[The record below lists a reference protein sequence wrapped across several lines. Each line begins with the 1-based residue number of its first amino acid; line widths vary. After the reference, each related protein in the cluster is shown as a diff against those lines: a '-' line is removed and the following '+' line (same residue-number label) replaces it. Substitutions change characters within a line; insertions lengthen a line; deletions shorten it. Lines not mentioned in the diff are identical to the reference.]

1 MRGTPIILTADVAL
15 MSDYNDSSVF
25 GFMSAL
31 PYNYMPEWL
40 AERIFPTKS
49 DDNGRMFTAQ
59 YGLCKIEAS
68 LLENGFKKDEI
79 AIVDPRK
86 LDKAIGEDTKVIGIG
101 CLDPLGICYG
111 AGIVKL
117 AAKMVG
123 YPSDKPSYMSKKF
136 MELINNPLLK
146 KYSPKVILGGQG
158 AWQIVDLNMQEKLGI
173 DCVIEG
179 EGEKAVPKLFKDA
192 IEGEELPKHLVGDMP
207 EIDEIPAIYTPS
219 RGGIVEITRGCGRN
233 CKFCTPNLL
242 KFRSLPKDL
251 ILKEVRLN
259 LRNGARCID
268 LHSEDFLRYG
278 SKGLKPDRDK
288 ILDLLHSIKKIEEF
302 GDDIDL
308 RTDFLSSSSVLQAPN
323 LIKEVSHEFGTDR
336 KKKVIEIGIET
347 GSPDIIK
354 KYMAGKP
361 KPFDAEDWQEL
372 VEQSIG
378 ILNDNGWIV
387 CGTMI
392 TGFPEEKDEDVLK
405 SIELIDKLAKYDC
418 FLFVLPFISMGG
430 LRKIGSISVDNYLD
444 DPLRMELIK
453 KGLIKSAETA
463 FNVRKDLS
471 RDLSPTKKILLNGL
485 LFFASNFVKYR
496 LTKSP

>member
-1 MRGTPIILTADVAL
+1 
-15 MSDYNDSSVF
+15 
-25 GFMSAL
+25 
-31 PYNYMPEWL
+31 MPEWL
-40 AERIFPTKS
+40 AGRIFPTKS

-59 YGLCKIEAS
+59 YGLCKVEAS
-68 LLENGFKKDEI
+68 LIEGGFTKDDIII
-79 AIVDPRK
+79 ADPRK
-86 LDKAIGEDTKVIGIG
+86 IDKVIGEDTKVIGIG

-136 MELINNPLLK
+136 IELINNPLLK
-146 KYSPKVILGGQG
+146 KYDPKVILGGQG
-158 AWQIVDLNMQEKLGI
+158 AWQIVDLDMQEKLGI
-173 DCVIEG
+173 DCVLEG
-179 EGEKAVPKLFKDA
+179 EGEKVTPKLFKDA
-192 IEGEELPKHLVGDMP
+192 IDRKELPKHLAGDIP

-242 KFRSLPKDL
+242 RFRTLPKEL
-251 ILKEVRLN
+251 ILEEIRLN
-259 LRNGARCID
+259 LKNGAGHIV

-288 ILDLLHSIKKIEEF
+288 IIDLLHSIKNIEEF
-302 GDDIDL
+302 RDDIDL
-308 RTDFLSSSSVLQAPN
+308 TTDFLSSSSVLQAPD
-323 LIKEVSHEFGTDR
+323 LIEEVSHEFGTDI

-347 GSPDIIK
+347 GSPNIIR

-361 KPFDAEDWQEL
+361 KPFDAKDWQEL

-392 TGFPEEKDEDVLK
+392 TGFPEEKDDDVIK
-405 SIELIDKLAKYDC
+405 SIKLVEKLAKYDC

-430 LRKIGSISVDNYLD
+430 LRKMGSIPVDDYLN
-444 DPLRMELIK
+444 DPLRIELIK

-463 FNVRKDLS
+463 FLRRKDFS
-471 RDLSPTKKILLNGL
+471 KDLTFTKKMLLNGL
-485 LFFASNFVKYR
+485 LFFVSNFVKYK
-496 LTKSP
+496 LS